1 VLLGT
6 AMPAS
11 AYVGLNLDDEGYRP
25 FAEFI

>member
-1 VLLGT
+1 
-6 AMPAS
+6 MPAS